1 MDDSLPA
8 ADLEDGQNELIPV
21 LRAIGKIFQDAIGP
35 KVLKD
40 QWQHAIDAAETDKF
54 MCLVPTT
61 CRGLNLHDG
70 QTFAIVTK
78 ALADGSRSEPWR
90 SPLGNMLVLEF
101 YLGLL
106 AEGGDFLWTI
116 DALRLVGN
124 CCIDIGLCPEWKA
137 WIPRLIVY

>member
-1 MDDSLPA
+1 MDKSLPV
-8 ADLEDGQNELIPV
+8 ADFSDDKNELVPM
-21 LRAIGKIFQDAIGP
+21 LRAIGKIFKDAVGP

-40 QWQHAIDAAETDKF
+40 QWQHSIDAAETDKF

-61 CRGLNLHDG
+61 CRGLKLQDD
-70 QTFAIVTK
+70 QAFANVTK
-78 ALADGSRSEPWR
+78 ALADGSRYEPWR
-90 SPLGNMLVLEF
+90 SPLGNTLVLES

-106 AEGGDFLWTI
+106 AEGGDYPWTT

-137 WIPRLIVY
+137 